1 MWGKIT
7 RIQAEG
13 EMNMQWPLWL
23 PAAALILALV
33 AGSSSSALGEGEDT
47 LSDPCASEVAP
58 AEPFA
63 AACDARIFRGA
74 DFGAL
79 PGFTRSVYKRDHA
92 LVAPESRVYA
102 PLAGV

>member
-1 MWGKIT
+1 
-7 RIQAEG
+7 
-13 EMNMQWPLWL
+13 MNRHSPLWL
-23 PAAALILALV
+23 SVAAALMLALD
-33 AGSSSSALGEGEDT
+33 AGSPSSALGEGEDT
-47 LSDPCASEVAP
+47 PTDTCASEMAP

-74 DFGAL
+74 DFSSL

-102 PLAGV
+102 PLAGVYILKK

>member
-1 MWGKIT
+1 M
-7 RIQAEG
+7 
-13 EMNMQWPLWL
+13 
-23 PAAALILALV
+23 LALV
-33 AGSSSSALGEGEDT
+33 AGSPSSALGEGEDT
-47 LSDPCASEVAP
+47 PTDTCASEMAP

-74 DFGAL
+74 DFSSL

-102 PLAGV
+102 PLAGVYILKK